1 MKRFG
6 VSLLFITL
14 ISISAC
20 NVIPTLTDTTPSPI
34 ASPQAIATTPR
45 YPWSDEIATLSGI
58 CFEAAYDARDRVF
71 VLHHAM
77 EHIQFYD
84 LADHSRLC
92 RQPVTRHPFEFE
104 EGKRILAGVWSYGW
118 GCVARHE
125 VLRYGIANNT
135 LEIEL
140 QFIIEGDCPY
150 ELIQPFWVGMQGV
163 DNIEIAVTT
172 PPQP

>member
-6 VSLLFITL
+6 MYLLFITL
-14 ISISAC
+14 ISISGC
-20 NVIPTLTDTTPSPI
+20 NVIPTITYTTPSPV
-34 ASPQAIATTPR
+34 ASPSATAIVSR
-45 YPWSDEIATLSGI
+45 YPWSDEIATLRGI

-71 VLHHAM
+71 VLHNAM

-84 LADHSRLC
+84 LADNSRLC
-92 RQPVTRHPFEFE
+92 RQSVTRHPFEFE
-104 EGKRILAGVWSYGW
+104 DGKRVLAGLWSYGW

-140 QFIIEGDCPY
+140 QFITEGDCPY
-150 ELIQPFWVGMQGV
+150 ELIQPFWVGMEGV
-163 DNIEIAVTT
+163 NQVEIIVN
-172 PPQP
+172 PPPSQ